1 LLHSGENLEVNFT
14 IEKDWQ
20 LRFNSS
26 GFFTFGFKSAV
37 MNRLLLCLFLLFNT
51 SSFSQSSDSL
61 IIRKLF
67 EESLVN
73 GSTYHWLGEICSKIG
88 PRVSGSPQ
96 AEMTV
101 NYLKKELDQLS
112 LDSVYLQ
119 DVMVPHWVRGKKE
132 AAYFIDG
139 KEQKNVNICALGG
152 SIATPKGGLKASVI
166 EVHNFDELK
175 ALGKEKVQGK
185 IVFMNHPMKLEFI
198 NTFEAYGEAA
208 GFRWAT
214 AMRAGALGAV
224 GVVVRSMTLSMDDY
238 PHTGAMGY
246 SDTIPKIPACAISTM
261 GAESLSKALKQN
273 KDLQFYFQQSSEIL
287 PDTLS
292 HNVIGEIRGSE
303 FPNEIIVVGG
313 HVDAWDLGQGAHD
326 DGAGVVESMEVLRL
340 FKRLNIHPKRT
351 IRFVGFMN
359 EENGGKGGE
368 VYAKQAKLRGEKT
381 IAAIESD
388 EGGFTPRGFSFNG
401 DSLQAE
407 FVKKNKSLLMP
418 YGLSKW
424 EKGYGGSDI
433 NHLEDQGTLLIGFIP
448 DSQRYFEVHHA
459 ATDTFDKVSR
469 RELEMSAA
477 SIASLVY
484 MLSEYG
490 VK

>member
-1 LLHSGENLEVNFT
+1 
-14 IEKDWQ
+14 
-20 LRFNSS
+20 
-26 GFFTFGFKSAV
+26 
-37 MNRLLLCLFLLFNT
+37 MNRLISCLFLLFST
-51 SSFSQSSDSL
+51 TTFSQTSDSL
-61 IIRKLF
+61 IIRKF
-67 EESLVN
+67 FDESLVN
-73 GSTYHWLGEICSKIG
+73 GKSYHWLGEICSTIG

-96 AEMTV
+96 AEMAV

-119 DVMVPHWVRGKKE
+119 EVMVPHWVRGKKE
-132 AAYFIDG
+132 SAYYLMG
-139 KEQKNVNICALGG
+139 KEKKTVAICALGG
-152 SIATPKGGLKASVI
+152 SIATPPQGLKALVV
-166 EVHNFDELK
+166 EVHNYEELK
-175 ALGKEKVQGK
+175 ALGKENVQGK
-185 IVFMNHPMKLEFI
+185 IVFMNHPMKLEYVS
-198 NTFEAYGEAA
+198 TFEAYGEAA

-214 AMRAGALGAV
+214 AMKAAALGAL
-224 GVVVRSMTLSMDDY
+224 GVVVRSMTLSMDNF

-246 SDTIPKIPACAISTM
+246 ADTIPKIPACAISTL
-261 GAESLSKALKQN
+261 GAEALSKAIKENNNLE
-273 KDLQFYFQQSSEIL
+273 FYFYQSSAIL

-292 HNVIGEIRGSE
+292 HNVIGEIRGTE
-303 FPNEIIVVGG
+303 LPNEVIVIGG

-326 DGAGVVESMEVLRL
+326 DGAGIVETMEVVRL
-340 FKRLNIHPKRT
+340 FKRLNLHPKRT

-368 VYAKQAKLRGEKT
+368 VYAKQAKLKGEIT

-401 DSLQAE
+401 DSLQTE
-407 FVKKNKSLLMP
+407 FVKKSKELFYP
-418 YGLSKW
+418 YGLNQW
-424 EKGYGGSDI
+424 GKGYGGSDI
-433 NHLEDQGTLLIGFIP
+433 NHLEDQGTLLIGFMP

-477 SIASLVY
+477 SMAGLVY

-490 VK
+490 IK

>member
-1 LLHSGENLEVNFT
+1 
-14 IEKDWQ
+14 
-20 LRFNSS
+20 
-26 GFFTFGFKSAV
+26 
-37 MNRLLLCLFLLFNT
+37 
-51 SSFSQSSDSL
+51 
-61 IIRKLF
+61 
-67 EESLVN
+67 
-73 GSTYHWLGEICSKIG
+73 
-88 PRVSGSPQ
+88 
-96 AEMTV
+96 
-101 NYLKKELDQLS
+101 
-112 LDSVYLQ
+112 
-119 DVMVPHWVRGKKE
+119 
-132 AAYFIDG
+132 
-139 KEQKNVNICALGG
+139 
-152 SIATPKGGLKASVI
+152 
-166 EVHNFDELK
+166 
-175 ALGKEKVQGK
+175 
-185 IVFMNHPMKLEFI
+185 
-198 NTFEAYGEAA
+198 
-208 GFRWAT
+208 
-214 AMRAGALGAV
+214 
-224 GVVVRSMTLSMDDY
+224 MTLSMDDY

-246 SDTIPKIPACAISTM
+246 SDTIQKILACAISTL
-261 GAESLSKALKQN
+261 GAEALSKALKQN
-273 KDLQFYFQQSSEIL
+273 KDLQFYFQQFSEIL

-292 HNVIGEIRGSE
+292 HNVIGEIRGTE

>member
-1 LLHSGENLEVNFT
+1 MR
-14 IEKDWQ
+14 
-20 LRFNSS
+20 RFS
-26 GFFTFGFKSAV
+26 TFGFKSAT
-37 MNRLLLCLFLLFNT
+37 MNRLITCLFLLF
-51 SSFSQSSDSL
+51 SSSVVAQSNDSL

-73 GSTYHWLGEICSKIG
+73 GKTYHWLGEICSTIG

-96 AEMTV
+96 AEMAV

-112 LDSVYLQ
+112 LDNVYLQ

-132 AAYFIDG
+132 SAYYISG
-139 KEQKNVNICALGG
+139 KEKKSVNICALGG
-152 SIATPKGGLKASVI
+152 SIATPTGGLKASVV

-175 ALGKEKVQGK
+175 ALGKENIQGK
-185 IVFMNHPMKLEFI
+185 IVFMNHPMKLDYI

-208 GFRWAT
+208 GFRWST
-214 AMRAGALGAV
+214 AMKAGALGAA
-224 GVVVRSMTLSMDDY
+224 GVVVRSMTLSMDDF

-246 SDTIPKIPACAISTM
+246 SDTIPKIPACAISTV
-261 GAESLSKALKQN
+261 GAEALSKALKEN
-273 KDLQFYFQQSSEIL
+273 KNLQFSFNQFSAIL

-340 FKRLNIHPKRT
+340 FKRLNIKPKRT

-368 VYAKQAKLRGEKT
+368 VYAKEAKLKGEKT

-407 FVKKNKSLLMP
+407 FVKKNQTLFYP
-418 YGLSKW
+418 YGLNQWK
-424 EKGYGGSDI
+424 KGYGGSDI
-433 NHLEDQGTLLIGFIP
+433 NHLENQGTLLIGFIP